1 MKKVK
6 IDKVTGLA
14 ILVRMKGEIFQ
25 IKVQFKNMDTILKSI
40 QFIENGNLEIL
51 QKVWDIDFEDILEEN
66 GQNKKESNNE

>member
-25 IKVQFKNMDTILKSI
+25 IKIQSKNMDTILKSV

-51 QKVWDIDFEDILEEN
+51 QKVWDIDFEDIPEEN
-66 GQNKKESNNE
+66 EQNKKESKNE